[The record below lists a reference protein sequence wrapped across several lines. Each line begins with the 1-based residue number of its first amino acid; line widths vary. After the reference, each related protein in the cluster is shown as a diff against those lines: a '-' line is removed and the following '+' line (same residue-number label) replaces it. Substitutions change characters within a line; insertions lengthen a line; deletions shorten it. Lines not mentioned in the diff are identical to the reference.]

1 MQNFLLSL
9 FKNKDD
15 CPIGL
20 VSLGIQRNNKACSKK
35 GSLAYNFDKVSFV
48 EKNYDD
54 KKILTIHDFID

>member
-1 MQNFLLSL
+1 MQNFFSNL

-15 CPIGL
+15 SPIGL
-20 VSLGIQRNNKACSKK
+20 VSLGIQRKNKACGTKS
-35 GSLAYNFDKVSFV
+35 SLAYNFDKVSFS